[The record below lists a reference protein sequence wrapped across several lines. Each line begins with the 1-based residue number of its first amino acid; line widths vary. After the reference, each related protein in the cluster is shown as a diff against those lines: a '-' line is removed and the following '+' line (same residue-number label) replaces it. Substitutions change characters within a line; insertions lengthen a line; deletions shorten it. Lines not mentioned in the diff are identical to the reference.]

1 MPWTSCG
8 RRRLLLQLHSLD
20 GSISGGLLGYVRR
33 AAALL
38 KDSQEGRNPLEGFT
52 PSVPSGHQLQ
62 LGSPEFLEHEATGA
76 ALPPTPALTPALT
89 PAPILTLTP
98 SLTRRPAPP
107 PFAALSWWRAGWAS
121 G

>member
-76 ALPPTPALTPALT
+76 ALPPTPALTPA
-89 PAPILTLTP
+89 PILTLTP